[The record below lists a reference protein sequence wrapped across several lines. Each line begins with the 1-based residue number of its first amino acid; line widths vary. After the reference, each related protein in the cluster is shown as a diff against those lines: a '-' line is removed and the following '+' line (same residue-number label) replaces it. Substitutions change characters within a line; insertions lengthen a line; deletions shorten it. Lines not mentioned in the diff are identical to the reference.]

1 MTVQT
6 TQSLGKRLLF
16 GAGIRTGTTLLKLLR
31 STITIEVLNPEVER
45 EYMETG
51 RSSLLVTWHRAW
63 LGGVLYMGPRWH
75 PAVMASLS
83 KDGEWVARFESHMGC
98 HPIRGSSTKGGMAAQ
113 KAMIR
118 YVKQGGKVATNV
130 ADGPKGPRYK
140 AKAGMISLAQI
151 TGAPL
156 IPVIWSS
163 ESAWCFR
170 QSWDKTMIPKP
181 FAKCMVLYGKP
192 MEMPRRLSHEQ
203 AEQYRQM
210 LENELNRIKDEVD
223 GLCKYQDP

>member
-1 MTVQT
+1 M
-6 TQSLGKRLLF
+6 SIK
-16 GAGIRTGTTLLKLLR
+16 
-31 STITIEVLNPEVER
+31 VLNPEVEAR
-45 EYMETG
+45 IHGYGSAFTFGHLAPRMAG
-51 RSSLLVTWHRAW
+51 RGYLHGAALAP
-63 LGGVLYMGPRWH
+63 GG
-75 PAVMASLS
+75 
-83 KDGEWVARFESHMGC
+83 DGQPVQGRRVVARFESHMGC
-98 HPIRGSSTKGGMAAQ
+98 HPIRGSSTKGGMAAK

-130 ADGPKGPRYK
+130 ADGPNGPRYK
-140 AKAGMISLAQI
+140 AKAGMISLAQL

-163 ESAWCFR
+163 DRAWCFR
-170 QSWDKTMIPKP
+170 RSWDKTMIPKP

-192 MEMPRRLSHEQ
+192 MEVPRRLSREQ

-223 GLCKYQDP
+223 RLCKYQDP